1 MMTKDE
7 ISARIIDLVERHN
20 PKGLTIL
27 LETDLTEELE
37 IDSVAAMDLVMEIE
51 EEFDL
56 NIPVNEV
63 ADLRTVGDLV
73 ELVARELRGREP

>member
-7 ISARIIDLVERHN
+7 ISARIIELVERHN
-20 PKGLTIL
+20 PKGLSIC

-37 IDSVAAMDLVMEIE
+37 IDSVAAMDLVMEVE
-51 EEFDL
+51 EAFDL

-73 ELVARELRGREP
+73 ELVVRELQGREP